1 MARGDEQQALMPSLI
16 DRLID
21 PNSGGTTANPGYS
34 LEQMF
39 VAVQRDLEDLLN
51 TRKSVDRDM
60 ATGVLARCPEL
71 ATSIFGFGL
80 PDLVSLN
87 TLTPDQREEVGR
99 VLERAVNLYEPRLRD
114 VHARLISTNEPLERS
129 LKFHIEGRLC
139 LDPAPE
145 VAFDTVLEL
154 TTGRYSVK
162 AGQS

>member
-1 MARGDEQQALMPSLI
+1 MARADEQQALMPSLI

-21 PNSGGTTANPGYS
+21 PDSGGTKHSPGYS

-39 VAVQRDLEDLLN
+39 SAVQRDLEDLLN
-51 TRKSVDRDM
+51 TRRTIDREM
-60 ATGVLARCPEL
+60 SSGALARCPEL
-71 ATSIFGFGL
+71 KTSIFGFGL

-87 TLTPDQREEVGR
+87 TLTPDQRDEVGR
-99 VLERAVNLYEPRLRD
+99 VLEAAVQRYEPRLRD
-114 VHARLISTNEPLERS
+114 VHARLVSTNEPLERS

-154 TTGRYSVK
+154 TTGHYSVK
-162 AGQS
+162 AG